1 MRAVVVQ
8 NQMNLAPA
16 RSRSL
21 HPLQKRQEFGV
32 AVPRPAVADDGPV
45 QDIKNRKQGRGAKAD
60 AIMRLVR
67 RESWPQR
74 QARLRSI
81 QGLDLALL
89 VHAQHQ
95 RLVWWVE
102 VEPHHVSQFAD
113 EVGVPTQL
121 EGLGAM
127 RLQAVGAPDAPHGGL
142 AHALRARHAPGT
154 PVRRVPGGGMQ
165 RGIHDGGH
173 LRGPDALEATWP
185 WRIFQQA
192 RDARLSMYASLL
204 RHFDVPVGCSVRRRV
219 EKAKDVAVFG
229 GEICYLLLPS

>member
-1 MRAVVVQ
+1 MDGNVFCSPGGTGRWPFPAPPRCEGCRAPRLHPRILVRAVVVK

-127 RLQAVGAPDAPHGGL
+127 RLQAVGAPGA
-142 AHALRARHAPGT
+142 A
-154 PVRRVPGGGMQ
+154 
-165 RGIHDGGH
+165 
-173 LRGPDALEATWP
+173 
-185 WRIFQQA
+185 
-192 RDARLSMYASLL
+192 
-204 RHFDVPVGCSVRRRV
+204 
-219 EKAKDVAVFG
+219 
-229 GEICYLLLPS
+229 